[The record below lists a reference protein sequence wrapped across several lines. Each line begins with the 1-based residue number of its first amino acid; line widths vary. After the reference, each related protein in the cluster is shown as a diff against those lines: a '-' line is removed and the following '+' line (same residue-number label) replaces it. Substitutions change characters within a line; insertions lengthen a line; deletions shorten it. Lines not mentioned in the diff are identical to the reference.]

1 MKKKSV
7 LGHLILLL
15 GAVIWGG
22 AFIAQRTG
30 VDDLG
35 PLTLNGIRSFA
46 GSALLFLVIFFR
58 ARITKKPVK
67 IGKKTFLLSIAC
79 GVALFLASAAQQI
92 GIVTVAA
99 GRSGF
104 LTALY
109 ILLVPLIRFAFG
121 KRLRPQVFFAVL
133 LGLGGLYL
141 LCSGDGSLFGA
152 VTAGDVWLLACAF
165 FFSVQIILVD
175 VTGKDFDPL
184 LLTAIE
190 FLVAGILS
198 VAPALLSEGLPA
210 AAALRGSLA
219 ELIYLSFFSSAI
231 GYTLQALGQKLSGQ
245 PATAAL
251 IMSTESV
258 FATLFGVLLLHE
270 RYSAREY
277 LGCAV
282 LFAAILLAQIE
293 LPRKKGKAPDG
304 EAESP
309 AENEKTD

>member
-1 MKKKSV
+1 MKKKSL

-30 VDDLG
+30 VADLG

-46 GSALLFLVIFFR
+46 GSALLFLVILVR
-58 ARITKKPVK
+58 SRVTKKP
-67 IGKKTFLLSIAC
+67 IRLEKKTFLLSIGC
-79 GVALFLASAAQQI
+79 GVALFLASATQQI
-92 GIVTVAA
+92 GIVTVEA
-99 GRSGF
+99 GRAGF

-121 KRLRPQVFFAVL
+121 KRIRPQVAFAVL
-133 LGLGGLYL
+133 LGLCGLYL
-141 LCSGDGSLFGA
+141 LCSGNGSLFGA
-152 VTAGDVWLLACAF
+152 VTTGDLWLLACAF

-175 VTGKDFDPL
+175 VTGKDCDPL

-198 VAPALLSEGLPA
+198 VAPALLSEGLPS
-210 AAALRGSLA
+210 AAALRGSLV
-219 ELIYLSFFSSAI
+219 ELLYLSVFSSAI
-231 GYTLQALGQKLSGQ
+231 GYTLQAVGQKLSGQ

-270 RYSAREY
+270 QYSAREY

-293 LPRKKGKAPDG
+293 LPEKKK
-304 EAESP
+304 
-309 AENEKTD
+309 KTPPEEPNAG

>member
-1 MKKKSV
+1 MKKKSL

-30 VDDLG
+30 IDDLG
-35 PLTLNGIRSFA
+35 
-46 GSALLFLVIFFR
+46 R
-58 ARITKKPVK
+58 ARITKQPIK
-67 IGKKTFLLSIAC
+67 IEKKAFFLSLSC
-79 GVALFLASAAQQI
+79 GVALFLASATQQI
-92 GIVTVAA
+92 GIVTVEA

-109 ILLVPLIRFAFG
+109 ILLVPLIRLLFG

-133 LGLGGLYL
+133 LGLGGLIL
-141 LCSGDGSLFGA
+141 LSSGDGSLFGA
-152 VTAGDVWLLACAF
+152 VTTGDLWLLACAF

-198 VAPALLSEGLPA
+198 VAPALLSEGTPS
-210 AAALRGSLA
+210 AAALRGSLV
-219 ELIYLSFFSSAI
+219 ELIYLSVFSSAI

-293 LPRKKGKAPDG
+293 LPEKKRKKPES
-304 EAESP
+304 EAENRP
-309 AENEKTD
+309 